1 MGSGSSGYPRT
12 FVGIDLETTG
22 LDMHQDRIIEIGAV
36 RVTGGKIEG
45 RFEAL
50 VNPGIPIPAEIVYLT
65 GIEDADVADAPAID
79 EVLPDLI
86 RFVGDAPLVAHNAPF
101 DLGFLAKAADNRPE
115 FLFGGA
121 GVFDTLTIGRA
132 LVPRLSNHRLTTI
145 AAFFDIELARAHR
158 APDDAGATA
167 LLLVSL
173 LGVLDQ
179 VGSAILSRMAAF
191 ADPQTKLLIDA
202 AKDRSEGRL
211 DPFAVPD
218 HGERESELLRYDI
231 ARGME
236 FTREGREERLS
247 VDLDIVEA
255 VFDENGPIASRLPG
269 YEERREQLEM
279 MHAVG
284 DSFNS
289 GIDLIVE
296 AGTGVG
302 KSLAY
307 LVPAAH
313 FAVMNGERV
322 IISTNTKNLQE
333 QLFNKDVPFL
343 EDALDLRFSVSLLK
357 GRGNYLCR
365 RRWVQLSERSLSPQE
380 RSVLLPLVLWEAE
393 TRSGDVSEAV
403 PVRRYGYLWSKVSAD
418 GGPCMGQKCPMNE
431 ECYLMQ
437 ARRASQ
443 AAHIV
448 IINHSLLFS
457 DMETDNRV
465 LGDYSYLICDEAHN
479 LERVATEHLGRRV
492 SVWRVRTV
500 LDGVYRSD
508 GVDTG
513 IVVDILTEISGQG
526 DGGMPEAVRTAAE
539 RLRDEVEEARRSVE
553 VFFKI
558 LSTEHVRLNA
568 GRAVEYGKLRYR
580 SGSSVS
586 DVVSEELA
594 LATSALARVG
604 NSIALLGDL
613 VADSG
618 LERAD
623 SVFQSLEFEAARV
636 GGLADDLGYVAG
648 AEDPESVFWLEVRS
662 FRDHLECELRCAPV
676 SVAEKMGDFLYSKVE
691 SLIMTSATLTVDGSF
706 DFLFERLGLDQLPDW
721 KVLTLDVGSPYDY
734 DAQALAVVAGYLKP
748 PSSPGFNRV
757 VSDLVVKLAR
767 PATGGTLVLFTSRA
781 ALNAVFEGAR
791 DKLAGSGKLILAQGH
806 GGAPSALLNEFAQNT
821 DSILLATSSFWEGV
835 DVPGRSLELLIIVK
849 LPFPVPSDPVV
860 QVHCERYEQNGERSF
875 DKYMVPRT
883 AIGLRQGFGRLI
895 RSTADTGAVVFLDSR
910 LDSKSYGPRLL
921 DQLPTNAM
929 VVRSESE
936 LLSVLEGLHACA
948 ETAGGNQS

>member
-1 MGSGSSGYPRT
+1 MGSGPKEYPRT

-22 LDMHQDRIIEIGAV
+22 LEMHQDRIIEIGAV
-36 RVTGGKIEG
+36 RVTDGKIDG

-50 VNPGIPIPAEIVYLT
+50 VNPGIPIPTDVVFLT
-65 GIEDADVADAPAID
+65 GITNEDVADAPGID
-79 EVLPDLI
+79 DVLPSLI
-86 RFVGDAPLVAHNAPF
+86 EFVGDAPLVAHNAPF

-115 FLFGGA
+115 FLMGGA
-121 GVFDTLTIGRA
+121 GVFDTLTVGRA
-132 LVPRLSNHRLTTI
+132 LVPRLDNHRLTTL
-145 AAFFDIELARAHR
+145 AAFFGIELARAHR
-158 APDDAGATA
+158 AGDDAGATA
-167 LLLVSL
+167 LLLVAL

-179 VGSAILSRMAAF
+179 VGSAILNRMSAF
-191 ADPQTKLLIDA
+191 SDPQTKLLIDA
-202 AKDRSEGRL
+202 ARVRSEGRL

-218 HGERESELLRYDI
+218 HGEKEQRLLRYDI

-236 FTREGREERLS
+236 FSRVAREERLS
-247 VDLDIVEA
+247 IDLDMVEA
-255 VFDENGPIASRLPG
+255 VFEESGPIASRLPE

-279 MHAVG
+279 MRAVG

-322 IISTNTKNLQE
+322 IVSTNTKNLQE

-343 EDALDLRFSVSLLK
+343 EDALDLKFSVSLLK

-365 RRWVQLSERSLSPQE
+365 RRWAQLSERSLSPQE

-403 PVRRYGYLWSKVSAD
+403 PVRRYGYLWSKVAAD
-418 GGPCMGQKCPMNE
+418 SGPCMGQKCPMNS

-443 AAHIV
+443 DAHIV

-457 DMETDNRV
+457 DSETDNKV
-465 LGDYSYLICDEAHN
+465 LGEYSYLICDEAHN
-479 LERVATEHLGRRV
+479 LERVATEHLGRRA
-492 SVWRVRTV
+492 SVWRARTV
-500 LDGVYRSD
+500 LDGVYRTD

-513 IVVDILTEISGQG
+513 IVADILTELSGQE
-526 DGGMPEAVRTAAE
+526 DGGMLSTVRTAAE
-539 RLRDEVEEARRSVE
+539 RLRGEVEDARRAVE
-553 VFFKI
+553 TFFKI
-558 LSTEHVRLNA
+558 LSTAHVELNA

-580 SGSSVS
+580 PGSPVS
-586 DVVSEELA
+586 DVIPEELA
-594 LATSALARVG
+594 LATSTLARAG
-604 NSIALLGDL
+604 NSIAALADL

-623 SVFQSLEFEAARV
+623 SIFQGLEFDAARV
-636 GGLADDLGYVAG
+636 GGLADDLSYLAG
-648 AEDPESVFWLEVRS
+648 AQDPDSVFWLEVRS

-676 SVAEKMGDFLYSKVE
+676 SVAEKMGDFLYSKIE
-691 SLIMTSATLTVDGSF
+691 SLIMTSATLTVDGRF

-748 PSSPGFNRV
+748 PSSPGFNHV
-757 VSDLVVKLAR
+757 VSDLVAKLAM

-781 ALNAVFEGAR
+781 ALNAVFGEVRG
-791 DKLAGSGKLILAQGH
+791 KLAGSGKLILAQGH
-806 GGAPSALLNEFAQNT
+806 GGAPSVLLNEFARST
-821 DSILLATSSFWEGV
+821 DSVLLATSSFWEGV

-860 QVHCERYEQNGERSF
+860 QAHCERYEQDGERSF

-895 RSTADTGAVVFLDSR
+895 RSTTDTGAVVFLDSR
-910 LDSKSYGPRLL
+910 LDGKSYGPRLL
-921 DQLPTNAM
+921 DELPTRAM
-929 VVRSESE
+929 VARCESE
-936 LLSVLEGLHACA
+936 LLSVVEGLHVCT
-948 ETAGGNQS
+948 ETAEGDQ

>member
-1 MGSGSSGYPRT
+1 MGSDPKGYPRT

-22 LDMHQDRIIEIGAV
+22 LDMNQDCIIEIGAV
-36 RVTGGKIEG
+36 RVTDGKIDG

-50 VNPGIPIPAEIVYLT
+50 VNPGIPIPAEVVYLT
-65 GIEDADVADAPAID
+65 GITDEDVADAPPVD
-79 EVLPDLI
+79 DVLPGLI
-86 RFVGDAPLVAHNAPF
+86 KFVGDAPLVAHNAPF
-101 DLGFLAKAADNRPE
+101 DLGFLARAANNRPE
-115 FLFGGA
+115 FLLGGA

-132 LVPRLSNHRLTTI
+132 LVPRLNNHRLITL
-145 AAFFDIELARAHR
+145 ASFFGTGLARAHR
-158 APDDAGATA
+158 APDDAEATA
-167 LLLVSL
+167 LLLVAL
-173 LGVLDQ
+173 MGVLDQ
-179 VGSAILSRMAAF
+179 VGSAILSRMSAF
-191 ADPQTKLLIDA
+191 ADPQTRLLIDA
-202 AKDRSEGRL
+202 AKVRSEGRL

-218 HGERESELLRYDI
+218 HGEREGELLRYDV

-236 FTREGREERLS
+236 FTRAEREERLS
-247 VDLDIVEA
+247 VDLDIAEA
-255 VFDENGPIASRLPG
+255 AFDEDGPIASRLSG

-279 MHAVG
+279 MRAVG

-289 GIDLIVE
+289 GIDLVVE

-365 RRWVQLSERSLSPQE
+365 RRWTELSERSLSPQE
-380 RSVLLPLVLWEAE
+380 RSVLLPLVLWEVE

-418 GGPCMGQKCPMNE
+418 GGPCMGQKCAMNE
-431 ECYLMQ
+431 ECYVMQ

-457 DMETDNRV
+457 DIETDNRV

-492 SVWRVRTV
+492 NVWRARTV
-500 LDGVYRSD
+500 LDAVYRSD
-508 GVDTG
+508 GIDTG
-513 IVVDILTEISGQG
+513 IVVDTLAEISGQD
-526 DGGMPEAVRTAAE
+526 DGGILSTVRTAAE

-553 VFFKI
+553 LFFKM

-580 SGSSVS
+580 SESSVA
-586 DVVSEELA
+586 DIVPEELA

-604 NSIALLGDL
+604 NSIAQLGDL
-613 VADSG
+613 IADSG
-618 LERAD
+618 LERSD
-623 SVFQSLEFEAARV
+623 SIFQGLEFDAARV

-757 VSDLVVKLAR
+757 VSDLVVKLSR

-781 ALNAVFEGAR
+781 ALNAVFEGVR
-791 DKLAGSGKLILAQGH
+791 GKLAGSGKLILAQGH
-806 GGAPSALLNEFAQNT
+806 GGAPSALLNEFARNT
-821 DSILLATSSFWEGV
+821 DSVLLATSSFWEGV
-835 DVPGRSLELLIIVK
+835 DVPGRSLELLVIVK

-860 QVHCERYEQNGERSF
+860 QAHCERYEQNGERSF

-895 RSTADTGAVVFLDSR
+895 RSTTDTGAVVFLDSR

-921 DQLPTNAM
+921 DQLPTR
-929 VVRSESE
+929 VVVAGSESE
-936 LLSVLEGLHACA
+936 LLFELEGLHACI